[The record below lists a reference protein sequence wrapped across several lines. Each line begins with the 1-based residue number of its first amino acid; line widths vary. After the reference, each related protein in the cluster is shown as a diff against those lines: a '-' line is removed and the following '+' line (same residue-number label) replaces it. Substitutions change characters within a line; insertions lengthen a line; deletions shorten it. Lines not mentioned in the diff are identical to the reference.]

1 MSRPQSRVFKL
12 RLSALALAVLA
23 AGCVPVPVPVATER
37 VPPRFAPE
45 QIETIGKDTLDRD
58 AVGAKLGAPDMR
70 AAGDRVWVYHWT
82 TTSGAWYGFFSLGLV
97 LSGFEYLG
105 PISSDT
111 AVVVITF
118 DEDGRLL
125 TKEVAREVKGK
136 EDRYCTETALCVELY
151 KVATDHR
158 GATAHYA
165 VVYRLSAVTVKGK
178 ARDLAARR
186 QPRADDCLVVM
197 WPDSPSAM
205 PSDVSGGLLVNVAK
219 GQYYSWLPEEAFVE
233 MDLRPGTHTVE
244 AWAESGQGS
253 SMFECGAG
261 ESLYL
266 TVGVAASARNQASLV
281 LRRIDPATALALTEP
296 MARALPIV
304 PTEMAPVPSIPARR
318 DLRGKP
324 Y

>member
-1 MSRPQSRVFKL
+1 MSSLRSRVFKSG
-12 RLSALALAVLA
+12 LSALALAMLV
-23 AGCVPVPVPVATER
+23 AGCVFVPIPVPTDR
-37 VPPRFAPE
+37 VPPRFTPE
-45 QIETIGKDTLDRD
+45 QIATIGRDTLDRE
-58 AVGAKLGAPDMR
+58 AVRARLGAPDMR
-70 AAGDRVWVYHWT
+70 AAADRVWVYHWT
-82 TTSGAWYGFFSLGLV
+82 TTSGHWYGFHSLGLV

-118 DEDGRLL
+118 DEGGRLL

-136 EDRYCTETALCVELY
+136 ENRHCTETGLCVELY
-151 KVATDHR
+151 KVATDHK

-165 VVYRLSAVTVKGK
+165 VVYRISAVTVKGTMQ
-178 ARDLAARR
+178 DLAARR

-197 WPDSPSAM
+197 WPESPAAM

-233 MDLRPGTHTVE
+233 MDLPPGKHTVE
-244 AWAESGQGS
+244 VWAESGQGS

-266 TVGVAASARNQASLV
+266 TVGVAASARNQSSLV
-281 LRRIDPATALALTEP
+281 IRRIDPATARALTEP

-304 PTEMAPVPSIPARR
+304 PSEMAPVPSIPARR